1 MIIKR
6 AKNLIMLLVFI
17 LVLVGCNQEIN
28 NNNKINYSK
37 LSDEEKSIINLLSS
51 SSEIDIFDFEID
63 DTYTSVSVWIE
74 IYENGVLKSDSGIFK
89 SSISDSIG
97 KLALVLDKELNSEW
111 MVSYS
116 SGGSTSSNKL
126 QVENDLLSDNQYS
139 RATTLLT
146 EEIEIDKSDE
156 IVLKAYMYQKGG
168 STSVYNAQ
176 HYVEDK
182 EVLKEY
188 DYIILVKAK
197 FNVDTE

>member
-1 MIIKR
+1 M
-6 AKNLIMLLVFI
+6 
-17 LVLVGCNQEIN
+17 
-28 NNNKINYSK
+28 
-37 LSDEEKSIINLLSS
+37 
-51 SSEIDIFDFEID
+51 
-63 DTYTSVSVWIE
+63 
-74 IYENGVLKSDSGIFK
+74 
-89 SSISDSIG
+89 
-97 KLALVLDKELNSEW
+97 
-111 MVSYS
+111 
-116 SGGSTSSNKL
+116 
-126 QVENDLLSDNQYS
+126 LSDNQYS

>member
-1 MIIKR
+1 MMIKR
-6 AKNLIMLLVFI
+6 VKNLIMLLVFI
-17 LVLVGCNQEIN
+17 LLLVGCNQEI

-51 SSEIDIFDFEID
+51 SSEIDIFDFEVD
-63 DTYTSVSVWIE
+63 DTYTSVSVWID

-111 MVSYS
+111 LVSYS

-126 QVENDLLSDNQYS
+126 QVENDFLSDNQYS